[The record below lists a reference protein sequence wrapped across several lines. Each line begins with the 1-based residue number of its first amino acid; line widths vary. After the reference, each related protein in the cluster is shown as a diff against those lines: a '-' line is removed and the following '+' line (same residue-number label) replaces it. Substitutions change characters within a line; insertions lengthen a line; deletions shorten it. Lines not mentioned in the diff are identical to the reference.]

1 MYNDFIV
8 SMATIPERF
17 EKLKANIHSILSQK
31 DVEFDKFLIIVNKYE
46 SEDVLKQYDEISA
59 LSPKI
64 EVVLGDNKW
73 RSCNKVIYPV
83 THYPDKPFITVD
95 DDINYYPYAFK
106 DIFVER
112 LCHRDCIISHETNP
126 VSITDTGFIQYA
138 NAIQTKFKQVC
149 FDKYMT
155 GCCYFPRYVFKGTDV
170 LNYDKMYELTQGLH
184 DEIWLWVNTSLKGVQ
199 SICLNKTLSF
209 EMDGASINND
219 NSLGKING
227 NINRIREYNIAIN
240 AQYGEELRKALKTK
254 TIKFE
259 VTEENFYGIICLLGN
274 LVAQYK
280 NFGGIEFDLSRLPLS
295 FKKIFS
301 VHADNFKLWIK
312 W

>member
-8 SMATIPERF
+8 SLATIPERF

-112 LCHRDCIISHETNP
+112 LFHRDCIISHETNP

-155 GCCYFPRYVFKGTDV
+155 GCCYFPRYIFKGTDV
-170 LNYDKMYELTQGLH
+170 LNYDKMYALTQGLH

-219 NSLGKING
+219 ESLGKVNG
-227 NINRIREYNIAIN
+227 DINRIREYNNKIN
-240 AQYGEELRKALKTK
+240 ELYNESLLKVLKAN

-259 VTEENFYGIICLLGN
+259 VTTENFYGILCMMGN

-280 NFGGIEFDLSRLPLS
+280 NFGGIEFNTELLSNS
-295 FKKIFS
+295 HKIIFNNQK
-301 VHADNFKLWIK
+301 AKLGLI
-312 W
+312 

>member
-112 LCHRDCIISHETNP
+112 LFNHDCIISHETNP

-155 GCCYFPRYVFKGTDV
+155 GCCYFPRCVFKGTDV
-170 LNYDKMYELTQGLH
+170 LNYDKMYALTQGLH

-209 EMDGASINND
+209 EMDCASINND
-219 NSLGKING
+219 ESLGKVNG
-227 NINRIREYNIAIN
+227 DINRIREYNNKIN
-240 AQYGEELRKALKTK
+240 ELYNESLLKVLKAN

-259 VTEENFYGIICLLGN
+259 VTTENFYGILCMMGN

-280 NFGGIEFDLSRLPLS
+280 NFGGIEFNTELLSNS
-295 FKKIFS
+295 HKIIFNNQK
-301 VHADNFKLWIK
+301 AKLGLI
-312 W
+312 

>member
-1 MYNDFIV
+1 MYKNFIV

-17 EKLKANIHSILSQK
+17 EKLKANIRSILEQE

-73 RSCNKVIYPV
+73 RSCNKVIYPIQ
-83 THYPDKPFITVD
+83 HYPHKKFITVD
-95 DDINYYPYAFK
+95 DDIYYYPRAFA
-106 DIFVER
+106 DLLTEQLIHPGR
-112 LCHRDCIISHETNP
+112 IISHETNP
-126 VSITDTGFIQYA
+126 VSITDTGYIMYH
-138 NAIQTKFKQVC
+138 NAIQTKFKQEC

-155 GCCYFPRYVFKGTDV
+155 GCCLFPTNVFEKTDV
-170 LNYDKMYELTQGLH
+170 LNYNKMYELTQGMH
-184 DEIWLWVNTSLKGVQ
+184 DEIWLWVNTTLRGVK

-219 NSLGKING
+219 ESLGKVNG
-227 NINRIREYNIAIN
+227 DINRIREYNNKIN
-240 AQYGEELRKALKTK
+240 ELYNEPLLKLLKAN

-301 VHADNFKLWIK
+301 MHADNFKLWIK

>member
-112 LCHRDCIISHETNP
+112 LLHRDCIISHETNP

-138 NAIQTKFKQVC
+138 NVIQTKFKQVC

-170 LNYDKMYELTQGLH
+170 LNYDKMYALTQGLH

-219 NSLGKING
+219 ESLGKVNG
-227 NINRIREYNIAIN
+227 DINRIREYNNKIN
-240 AQYGEELRKALKTK
+240 ELYNESLLKVLKAN

-259 VTEENFYGIICLLGN
+259 VTTENFYGILCMMGN

-280 NFGGIEFDLSRLPLS
+280 NFGGIEFNTELLSNS
-295 FKKIFS
+295 HKIIFNNQK
-301 VHADNFKLWIK
+301 AKLGLI
-312 W
+312 

>member
-1 MYNDFIV
+1 
-8 SMATIPERF
+8 MATIPERF

-112 LCHRDCIISHETNP
+112 LLHRDCIISHETNP

-138 NAIQTKFKQVC
+138 NVIQTKFKQVC

-170 LNYDKMYELTQGLH
+170 LNYDKMYALTQGLH

-219 NSLGKING
+219 ESLGKVNG
-227 NINRIREYNIAIN
+227 DINRIREYNNKIN
-240 AQYGEELRKALKTK
+240 ELYNESLLKVLKAN

-259 VTEENFYGIICLLGN
+259 VTTENFYGILCMMGN

-280 NFGGIEFDLSRLPLS
+280 NFGGIEFNTELLSNS
-295 FKKIFS
+295 HKIIFNNQK
-301 VHADNFKLWIK
+301 AKLGLI
-312 W
+312 

>member
-1 MYNDFIV
+1 
-8 SMATIPERF
+8 MATIPERF

-112 LCHRDCIISHETNP
+112 LFHRDCIISHETNP

-170 LNYDKMYELTQGLH
+170 LNYDKMYALTQGLH
-184 DEIWLWVNTSLKGVQ
+184 DEIWLWVNTSLKCVQ

-219 NSLGKING
+219 ESLGKING
-227 NINRIREYNIAIN
+227 DINRIREYNNKIN
-240 AQYGEELRKALKTK
+240 ELYNESLLKVLKAN

-259 VTEENFYGIICLLGN
+259 VTTENFYGILCMMGN

-280 NFGGIEFDLSRLPLS
+280 NFGGIEFNTELLSNS
-295 FKKIFS
+295 HKIIFNNQK
-301 VHADNFKLWIK
+301 AKLGLI
-312 W
+312 

>member
-1 MYNDFIV
+1 
-8 SMATIPERF
+8 MATIPERF

-46 SEDVLKQYDEISA
+46 SENVLKQYDEISA

-155 GCCYFPRYVFKGTDV
+155 GCCYFPRFVFNGTDV
-170 LNYDKMYELTQGLH
+170 LNYDKMYALTQGLH
-184 DEIWLWVNTSLKGVQ
+184 DEIWLWVNTSLKCVQ

-219 NSLGKING
+219 ESLGKVNG
-227 NINRIREYNIAIN
+227 DINRIREYNNKIN
-240 AQYGEELRKALKTK
+240 ELYNEPLLKVLKAN

-259 VTEENFYGIICLLGN
+259 VTTENFYGILCMMGN

-280 NFGGIEFDLSRLPLS
+280 NFGGIEFDTSMLSNS
-295 FKKIFS
+295 HKIIF
-301 VHADNFKLWIK
+301 NNQKTKLGLI
-312 W
+312 

>member
-17 EKLKANIHSILSQK
+17 EKLKANIHSILSQR

-46 SEDVLKQYDEISA
+46 SEDVLKQYDEIST

-73 RSCNKVIYPV
+73 RSCNKVIYPI

-112 LCHRDCIISHETNP
+112 LFHHDCIISHETNP

-155 GCCYFPRYVFKGTDV
+155 GCCYFPRYVFKDTDV
-170 LNYDKMYELTQGLH
+170 LNYDKMYALTQGLH

-199 SICLNKTLSF
+199 SICLNKTMSF

-227 NINRIREYNIAIN
+227 DINRINEYNNKIN
-240 AQYGEELRKALKTK
+240 ELYNEPLLKVLKSK

-259 VTEENFYGIICLLGN
+259 VTPENFYGILCMLGN

-280 NFGGIEFDLSRLPLS
+280 NFGGIEFNTRELSNS
-295 FKKIFS
+295 HKIILNNQKTRFG
-301 VHADNFKLWIK
+301 L
-312 W
+312 

>member
-1 MYNDFIV
+1 
-8 SMATIPERF
+8 MATIPERF
-17 EKLKANIHSILSQK
+17 EKLKANIRSILEQE

-73 RSCNKVIYPV
+73 RSCNKVIYPIQ
-83 THYPDKPFITVD
+83 HYPHKKFITVD
-95 DDINYYPYAFK
+95 DDIYYYPRAFA
-106 DIFVER
+106 DLLTEQLIHPGR
-112 LCHRDCIISHETNP
+112 IISHETNP
-126 VSITDTGFIQYA
+126 VSITDTGYIMYH
-138 NAIQTKFKQVC
+138 NAIQTKFKQEC

-155 GCCYFPRYVFKGTDV
+155 GCCLFPTNVFEKTDV
-170 LNYDKMYELTQGLH
+170 LNYNKMYKLTQGMH
-184 DEIWLWVNTSLKGVQ
+184 DEIWLWVNTTLRGVK

-219 NSLGKING
+219 ESLGKVNG
-227 NINRIREYNIAIN
+227 DINRIREYNNKIN
-240 AQYGEELRKALKTK
+240 ELYNEPLLKLLKAN

-301 VHADNFKLWIK
+301 MHADNFKLWIK